1 MSTRIECNT
10 IRPGIMFSQPVFF
23 DDGKCMF
30 LAAKHPAKEYHVDCL
45 RRWKIPFLVT
55 AGKELTEKEIAAMKA
70 SEQKAAANAGSA
82 QNAQNSANADSN
94 LEELEELDELEELE
108 EI

>member
-1 MSTRIECNT
+1 
-10 IRPGIMFSQPVFF
+10 MFSQPVFF

-55 AGKELTEKEIAAMKA
+55 AGKELTEQEINAMKMA
-70 SEQKAAANAGSA
+70 EQKA
-82 QNAQNSANADSN
+82 SANANQNASASAKNDSDV
-94 LEELEELDELEELE
+94 EELEELDELEELE

>member
-1 MSTRIECNT
+1 MSTRIECNK

-55 AGKELTEKEIAAMKA
+55 AGKELTEQEINAMKA
-70 SEQKAAANAGSA
+70 AEQKAAANAN
-82 QNAQNSANADSN
+82 QNASASAKNDSDV
-94 LEELEELDELEELE
+94 EELEELDELEELE

>member
-1 MSTRIECNT
+1 MSTRIECNK

-45 RRWKIPFLVT
+45 RRWKIPFLIT

-70 SEQKAAANAGSA
+70 SEQKVAANAN
-82 QNAQNSANADSN
+82 QNASASAKNDSDV
-94 LEELEELDELEELE
+94 EELEELDELEELE

>member
-1 MSTRIECNT
+1 MSTRIECNK

-30 LAAKHPAKEYHVDCL
+30 LVAKHPAKEYHVDCL

-55 AGKELTEKEIAAMKA
+55 AGKELTEQEINAMKMA
-70 SEQKAAANAGSA
+70 EQKA
-82 QNAQNSANADSN
+82 SANANQNASASAKNDSDV
-94 LEELEELDELEELE
+94 EELEELDELEELE

>member
-1 MSTRIECNT
+1 MSTRIECNK

-30 LAAKHPAKEYHVDCL
+30 LAAKHSAKEYHVDCL

-55 AGKELTEKEIAAMKA
+55 AGKELTEQEINAMKMA
-70 SEQKAAANAGSA
+70 EQKAANAN
-82 QNAQNSANADSN
+82 QNASASAKNDSDV
-94 LEELEELDELEELE
+94 EELEELDELEELE

>member
-1 MSTRIECNT
+1 MSTRIECNK

-55 AGKELTEKEIAAMKA
+55 AGKELTEQEINAMKA
-70 SEQKAAANAGSA
+70 SEQKV
-82 QNAQNSANADSN
+82 SANANQNASASAKNDSDV
-94 LEELEELDELEELE
+94 EELEELDELEELE